1 MSSTNLEI
9 RKIEE
14 NVSSLQRDMAQVGQ
28 LVDRLDVTI
37 EKLTEVSTTVSQLLA
52 VQANRLEV
60 QEKAADKIQDLI
72 EQRRMETDKAF
83 KELYDR
89 IDDVEVD
96 LQKEIKE
103 NQVEV
108 LKKIQELKESGTI
121 QHNHL
126 EQRLTKL
133 EKWMWI
139 IIGGGVVIGFLMDK
153 VNLIS
158 LFHN

>member
-1 MSSTNLEI
+1 MTITGTEL

-14 NVSSLQRDMAQVGQ
+14 NVSTLQRDMAQVGQ

-60 QEKAADKIQDLI
+60 QEKTADKIQDLI
-72 EQRRMETDKAF
+72 EQRRVETDKSI

-89 IDDVEVD
+89 IDGVEVD
-96 LQKEIKE
+96 LQKEMKDHQEKIIKKLE
-103 NQVEV
+103 
-108 LKKIQELKESGTI
+108 ELKTEGST
-121 QHNHL
+121 QHTQIS
-126 EQRLTKL
+126 ERMAKL
-133 EKWMWI
+133 ERWMWI
-139 IIGGGVVIGFLMDK
+139 LIGGGLVLGFLADK
-153 VNLIS
+153 VNLVS

>member
-1 MSSTNLEI
+1 MTITGNEL

-60 QEKAADKIQDLI
+60 QEKTADKIQDLI
-72 EQRRMETDKAF
+72 EQRRMETDKSI

-89 IDDVEVD
+89 IDGVEVD
-96 LQKEIKE
+96 LQKEMKDHQEKIIKKLE
-103 NQVEV
+103 
-108 LKKIQELKESGTI
+108 ELKTEGAT
-121 QHNHL
+121 QHSQIG
-126 EQRLTKL
+126 ERMSKL
-133 EKWMWI
+133 EKWMWVLT
-139 IIGGGVVIGFLMDK
+139 GGGMVLGFLADK
-153 VNLIS
+153 VNLVS

>member
-1 MSSTNLEI
+1 MVDNSEL

-60 QEKAADKIQDLI
+60 QEKTADKIQDLI
-72 EQRRMETDKAF
+72 EQRRMETDKSI

-89 IDDVEVD
+89 IDGVEVD
-96 LQKEIKE
+96 LQREMKDHQEKIIKKLE
-103 NQVEV
+103 
-108 LKKIQELKESGTI
+108 ELKSEGAT
-121 QHNHL
+121 QHSQIG
-126 EQRLTKL
+126 ERMSKL
-133 EKWMWI
+133 EKWMWVLT
-139 IIGGGVVIGFLMDK
+139 GGGMVLGFLVDK
-153 VNLIS
+153 VNLVS

>member
-1 MSSTNLEI
+1 MTITGSDLK
-9 RKIEE
+9 KIEE

-72 EQRRMETDKAF
+72 EQRRMETDKNI

-89 IDDVEVD
+89 IDGVEVD
-96 LQKEIKE
+96 LQKEMKDYQEKVI
-103 NQVEV
+103 N
-108 LKKIQELKESGTI
+108 KIQELKTDGTA
-121 QHNHL
+121 QHK
-126 EQRLTKL
+126 EIGDRMAKL

-139 IIGGGVVIGFLMDK
+139 LIGGGVVMGFLADK
-153 VNLIS
+153 INLTA